1 MYFTCMKVLPARIS
15 VCVLHAGQRLQRGSD
30 FSELELQVITRY
42 CVGFGNQGQVF
53 WMNSMC
59 SLLLSPLTISKKYF
73 STKDRLYL

>member
-1 MYFTCMKVLPARIS
+1 MYESFACTYI
-15 VCVLHAGQRLQRGSD
+15 CVLHAGQHLQRVSD
-30 FSELELQVITRY
+30 LSELELQVITRY